1 MKRISLILLPVLGLG
16 CAVLEANAQAWPT
29 RPVRA
34 IVAFPAGGAVDVVG
48 RLVFDQ
54 LSTQLGQPIIV
65 EYRPGAGAAIA
76 TAFVAKSDPDGHT
89 VLLTSSAHT
98 VIPSLNPNVSFN
110 TARDFSAVVPLGNI
124 PSVLVVSPARGLK
137 TVREL
142 VAAAKSKPGTFSF
155 SSAGVGS
162 GIHMGAERFRTSAG
176 FEALHVPFRGGPEA
190 MFEVMAGRIDFMF
203 GQVPLVLPHIQEGKL
218 LALAVNGA
226 KRSPALP
233 DVPTPTEAGVPDAE
247 YPLWYGLFVPAK
259 TPPSAVDKLN
269 RETLGALRVRSVEEK
284 LAALG
289 VEPMVMAPRE
299 FDAQVR
305 AEIDINVAL
314 VKATGIKAN

>member
-1 MKRISLILLPVLGLG
+1 MKRISLILLHMLGLA
-16 CAVLEANAQAWPT
+16 CAAFDANAQPWPT
-29 RPVRA
+29 KPIRA

-98 VIPSLNPNVSFN
+98 VLPSLNPNLAFN
-110 TARDFSAVVPLGNI
+110 TARDFSGVIPLGNI

-176 FEALHVPFRGGPEA
+176 FDALHVPFRGGPEA

-233 DVPTPTEAGVPDAE
+233 DVPTLTEAGVPDAE
-247 YPLWYGLFVPAK
+247 YPLWYGLFVPAR
-259 TPPSAVDKLN
+259 TPSNAVDKLN

-284 LAALG
+284 LATLG
-289 VEPMVMAPRE
+289 VEP
-299 FDAQVR
+299 
-305 AEIDINVAL
+305 
-314 VKATGIKAN
+314 